1 MFVWVY
7 GERLKTLSLTSEQWF
22 LSHYR
27 DKDQVEV
34 DFAVAPPLRA
44 ILAIEVQAA
53 ATITADD
60 FKGIRRFRDPCGDPC
75 GEAFASGTVLYEGRE
90 APPFGED

>member
-1 MFVWVY
+1 MFVWIY

-27 DKDQVEV
+27 DKDLVKV
-34 DFAVAPPLRA
+34 DFAEAPPPRA

-60 FKGIRRFRDPCGDPC
+60 FKGIRRFRDPCG
-75 GEAFASGTVLYEGRE
+75 EAFASGTVLYEGRE